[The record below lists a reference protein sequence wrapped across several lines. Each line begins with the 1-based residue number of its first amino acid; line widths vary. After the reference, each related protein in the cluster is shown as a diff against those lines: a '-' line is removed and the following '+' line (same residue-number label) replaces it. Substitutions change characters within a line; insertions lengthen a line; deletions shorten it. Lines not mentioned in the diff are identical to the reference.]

1 MINEHEAAK
10 YVENNTTLAKDVYV
24 AARGD
29 RTVTLRGINEKPDG
43 TTVEVDIQITDNG
56 PGAHD
61 HRYAVEVYA
70 DGEKKIVANP
80 DGTLPLAI
88 SNADVHSSGLFG
100 G

>member
-1 MINEHEAAK
+1 
-10 YVENNTTLAKDVYV
+10 
-24 AARGD
+24 
-29 RTVTLRGINEKPDG
+29 
-43 TTVEVDIQITDNG
+43 VEVDIQIADNG

-88 SNADVHSSGLFG
+88 SNADLHSSGLFG